1 MRYEVVED
9 EGEWI
14 VRSEGC
20 ELARHANQDAALH
33 DVANRMRDA
42 DHSTPASLSV
52 RYQSKAG

>member
-14 VRSEGC
+14 VRSEGS
-20 ELARHANQDAALH
+20 ELARFTDQDAALH
-33 DVANRMRDA
+33 DVASRMRDA

-52 RYQSKAG
+52 RYQPKAS